1 MIGLDNEDVSEKQAA
16 EARHAYYGS
25 ISYFDAKLGQILD
38 ALDMAGFG
46 ENTAIFVTA
55 DHGEMLGERGL
66 WAKDCFFESAMKV
79 PLVVKLP
86 DQKTPLEVL
95 ENCSL
100 VDLLPTFLDVA
111 NIDLN
116 NFRRDMN
123 GQSLLGLL
131 KNNEENWGDEV
142 LAEYTADA
150 TREPVVMIRYGQYK
164 YIVAQNDPELLFDLK
179 SDPNELSNLA
189 QEKPFES
196 VIEVFRRRVSEIWD
210 LDDLGRRVR
219 FSQKNRMV
227 VRDAMKEGQLVNW
240 DFSPTADYSD
250 LYVRSS
256 NSHEVVDR
264 KVRIKA
270 KGYQLP
276 IPSAAK

>member
-1 MIGLDNEDVSEKQAA
+1 MS
-16 EARHAYYGS
+16 
-25 ISYFDAKLGQILD
+25 
-38 ALDMAGFG
+38 GFG
-46 ENTAIFVTA
+46 DNTAIFVTG

-111 NIDLN
+111 NIDLS
-116 NFRRDMN
+116 NFRGDLN

-131 KNNEENWGDEV
+131 TKNEENWGDEV

-164 YIVAQNDPELLFDLK
+164 YIAAQNDPELLFDLTA
-179 SDPNELSNLA
+179 DPNELRNLA
-189 QEKPFES
+189 LKQPFGP
-196 VIEVFRRRVSEIWD
+196 VIEGFRRRVSEIWD

-227 VRDAMKEGQLVNW
+227 VRDAMKEGQLVKW
-240 DFSPTADYSD
+240 DFSPNPDYSD

-276 IPSAAK
+276 KEYR

>member
-1 MIGLDNEDVSEKQAA
+1 
-16 EARHAYYGS
+16 
-25 ISYFDAKLGQILD
+25 
-38 ALDMAGFG
+38 
-46 ENTAIFVTA
+46 
-55 DHGEMLGERGL
+55 
-66 WAKDCFFESAMKV
+66 MKA

-86 DQKTPLEVL
+86 DQKTPVEVL

-111 NIDLN
+111 NLDLR

-123 GQSLLGLL
+123 GKSLLGLL
-131 KNNEENWGDEV
+131 TNTEENRGDEV

-150 TREPVVMIRYGQYK
+150 TMEPVVMIRYGQYK
-164 YIVAQNDPELLFDLK
+164 YIAAQNDPELLFDLK

-189 QEKPFES
+189 HEKRFDS
-196 VIEVFRRRVSEIWD
+196 VIEAFRRRVSEVWD
-210 LDDLGRRVR
+210 LGDLGRRVR
-219 FSQKNRMV
+219 LSQKNRMII
-227 VRDAMKEGQLVNW
+227 RGAMKRGQLVNW
-240 DFSPTADYSD
+240 DFNPNPDYND

-264 KVRIKA
+264 KIRIKA

-276 IPSAAK
+276 ISCTAK

>member
-1 MIGLDNEDVSEKQAA
+1 M
-16 EARHAYYGS
+16 
-25 ISYFDAKLGQILD
+25 
-38 ALDMAGFG
+38 
-46 ENTAIFVTA
+46 
-55 DHGEMLGERGL
+55 
-66 WAKDCFFESAMKV
+66 
-79 PLVVKLP
+79 
-86 DQKTPLEVL
+86 L

-111 NIDLN
+111 NAEIS
-116 NFRRDMN
+116 NFRGDLN

-131 KNNEENWGDEV
+131 TNHEKNWGDEV

-150 TREPVVMIRYGQYK
+150 TREPVVMIRHGQYK
-164 YIVAQNDPELLFDLK
+164 YIAAQNDPELLFDLK
-179 SDPNELSNLA
+179 LDPNELSNLA
-189 QEKPFES
+189 YEKRFES
-196 VIEVFRRRVSEIWD
+196 VIEAFRRRVSEIWD

-219 FSQKNRMV
+219 LSQKNRMI
-227 VRDAMKEGQLVNW
+227 VRDGMKEGQLVNW
-240 DFSPTADYSD
+240 DFSPTTDYSA

-276 IPSAAK
+276 ITSAAK

>member
-1 MIGLDNEDVSEKQAA
+1 
-16 EARHAYYGS
+16 
-25 ISYFDAKLGQILD
+25 
-38 ALDMAGFG
+38 
-46 ENTAIFVTA
+46 
-55 DHGEMLGERGL
+55 
-66 WAKDCFFESAMKV
+66 MKV

-86 DQKTPLEVL
+86 DQKAPVEVL

-111 NIDLN
+111 NIDFS
-116 NFRRDMN
+116 NFRRDLN
-123 GQSLLGLL
+123 GQSLMGLL
-131 KNNEENWGDEV
+131 TKNEENWGDEV

-150 TREPVVMIRYGQYK
+150 TMEPVVMIRNRQYK
-164 YIVAQNDPELLFDLK
+164 YIAAQNDPELLFDLK
-179 SDPNELSNLA
+179 SDANELSNLA
-189 QEKPFES
+189 HEKRFES
-196 VIEVFRRRVSEIWD
+196 VIETFRRRVSEVWD

-219 FSQKNRMV
+219 ISQKNRMI

-240 DFSPTADYSD
+240 DFSPTTDYSD

-276 IPSAAK
+276 ISSTAK